1 MNADRHQGVPEG
13 WRTAPLGD
21 LCDIQAGGP
30 ALRRSE
36 DVPDGVPLVRP
47 ADLRHRRI
55 SPEPGMPRV
64 PLERARDLSR
74 HRLVADD
81 MLVSRTGTVGRVAL
95 VTADEQEW
103 LYNSHLL
110 RVRPHDPAQTLY
122 LVAYVARR
130 ATGDWLESR
139 AVGTTG
145 MRSITVRT
153 LSDLPVLLPPVEQQ
167 RDIGAALAS
176 VDEKIR
182 AHEDIVR
189 TTGALRDALSDL
201 LMSGRLPPRP

>member
-1 MNADRHQGVPEG
+1 MNADGREGLPEG
-13 WRTAPLGD
+13 WQRAPLGE

-36 DVPDGVPLVRP
+36 TMPDGVPLVRP
-47 ADLRHRRI
+47 ADLHHRRI
-55 SPEPGMPRV
+55 SAEPGMPRV
-64 PLERARDLSR
+64 APERARHLHR
-74 HRLVADD
+74 HRLAADD
-81 MLVSRTGTVGRVAL
+81 ILVTRTGTVGRAAL
-95 VTADEQEW
+95 VTTNEQGW

-110 RVRPHDPAQTLY
+110 RLRPHDPAQTPY
-122 LVAYVARR
+122 LLAYLTRR
-130 ATGDWLESR
+130 ATAQWLESR

-153 LSDLPVLLPPVEQQ
+153 LSELPVTLPPLDQQ
-167 RDIGAALAS
+167 RDIGAALAA

-189 TTGALRDALSDL
+189 TTAALREALSDL

>member
-1 MNADRHQGVPEG
+1 MNADSRDGIPDG
-13 WRTAPLGD
+13 WQPAPLGD
-21 LCDIQAGGP
+21 ICDIQAGGP

-36 DVPDGVPLVRP
+36 GAPDGVPLVRP

-55 SPEPGMPRV
+55 SPEPGMPHV
-64 PLERARDLSR
+64 SPERSRDFRR

-81 MLVSRTGTVGRVAL
+81 ILVSRTGTVGRAAL
-95 VTADEQEW
+95 VTAHEQDW

-110 RVRPHDPAQTLY
+110 RVRPYDPAQSLY
-122 LVAYVARR
+122 LVAYLARR
-130 ATGDWLESR
+130 ATADWLESR

-167 RDIGAALAS
+167 RDIGAALAAI
-176 VDEKIR
+176 DEKIR

-189 TTGALRDALSDL
+189 TTGALRDTLSDL
-201 LMSGRLPPRP
+201 LMSGQRPPRP